1 MDNKSVNGQHTR
13 SLECIRRRGV
23 GGGDQPAEQ
32 RETLAAE
39 SHLHL
44 HGFINSAD
52 TLIQGADKM
61 GCLLGTERRRDKGL
75 KDCGC
80 SP

>member
-1 MDNKSVNGQHTR
+1 MYPEG
-13 SLECIRRRGV
+13 RG
-23 GGGDQPAEQ
+23 GRGGDQPAEQ

-52 TLIQGADKM
+52 TLIQGADEM
-61 GCLLGTERRRDKGL
+61 GCLLRAEEGEETKV
-75 KDCGC
+75 
-80 SP
+80 

>member
-1 MDNKSVNGQHTR
+1 MYPER
-13 SLECIRRRGV
+13 
-23 GGGDQPAEQ
+23 GGGGLPAEQ
-32 RETLAAE
+32 RKTLAAE

-61 GCLLGTERRRDKGL
+61 GCLLRLEKSRDKGFE
-75 KDCGC
+75 
-80 SP
+80 